1 MVSRESSATRPSNCW
16 TTWRRRWR
24 RLLRR
29 TSPRRRRRSNL
40 TRPYFAQQSHATN
53 AAARDQL
60 ARLDEASLARLF
72 HDNWLRFLDFDG
84 RLRRSRLGPD
94 GLLRHPLVPFSENHF
109 ARGGLQHRRDRDV
122 DGLADRLARIVD
134 YDHGS
139 IVKIGDALVVFF
151 AFLEDEDMHD
161 FAGKD
166 DRL

>member
-40 TRPYFAQQSHATN
+40 TQPYFAQQSHATN

-84 RLRRSRLGPD
+84 RLRRGRAGPG
-94 GLLRHPLVPFSENHF
+94 GLLWSPPVPLFPKTFF
-109 ARGGLQHRRDRDV
+109 PWGLQPPP
-122 DGLADRLARIVD
+122 GPE
-134 YDHGS
+134 G
-139 IVKIGDALVVFF
+139 VV
-151 AFLEDEDMHD
+151 
-161 FAGKD
+161 
-166 DRL
+166 